1 MIVTAVPAV
10 PTVAVLSVVAA
21 SNVVGITVVLRI
33 MGIVVRVSCSTIFWM
48 ISSDTRFFEPI
59 VPIFVTLPSFPFA
72 MFVVPVSAIILF
84 ATVATL
90 SIS

>member
-10 PTVAVLSVVAA
+10 PPVPPVPTVPTVPTV
-21 SNVVGITVVLRI
+21 TVVLRI
-33 MGIVVRVSCSTIFWM
+33 MGIVVRVSCSTIFWMM